1 MGVIVR
7 EKVKGSG
14 EWWVFVNHK
23 GMRPAK
29 KCGPKKLAEKVKEV
43 MEANLK
49 LGRPLMGEADK
60 PPVPTLNQYYERFK
74 ERHMKTAIKES
85 SYVVYESAFRLQTLP
100 ELGKLRLD
108 QIDRERME
116 DFIAV
121 LMAKDLSKDYIRL
134 ILGSLRVLINDALEK
149 GIIENNPV
157 RGLGKFYR
165 QAPVRHAEIEPLTEE
180 ESLLFLKKT
189 LEWEP
194 EHYPMFL
201 TSLHTGLRSG
211 EVIALQ
217 WSDID

>member
-1 MGVIVR
+1 MGVKVR
-7 EKVKGSG
+7 ERPKDSG
-14 EWWVFVNHK
+14 QWWVFVNHRGLRK
-23 GMRPAK
+23 AK
-29 KCGPKKLAEKVKEV
+29 KCGPKKLANKVAEI

-49 LGRPLMGEADK
+49 LGRPLLGEKDK

-74 ERHMKTAIKES
+74 ERHMKTAIRES
-85 SYVVYESAFRLQTLP
+85 SYIVYESAFRLQTLP
-100 ELGKLRLD
+100 ELGRLRLE

-134 ILGSLRVLINDALEK
+134 ILGSLRVLINDAIEK
-149 GIIENNPV
+149 GIIKNNPV

-165 QAPVRHAEIEPLTEE
+165 QAPVRHADIEPLTEE

-194 EHYPMFL
+194 KHYPMFL

-217 WSDID
+217 